1 MTAVNESEIP
11 KNARDMFEK
20 GRAAMERG
28 NLEYAMDMFMAV
40 LEIEQRFLKA
50 HQFLLAASIKRFNES
65 GSGRMTHIAASISS
79 FPVLILGWLALK
91 KGNTA
96 KALQAGKQLLRKDP
110 LFFPFIKLMC
120 TAAEAA
126 DLPEVAIHTLTV
138 AREHYPENP
147 AILNWLGRLYTASD
161 QLDEAQ
167 KCFEAVVTLRPH
179 DTMAMRSLK
188 DAMARDSM
196 AKGGW
201 REAGKTGSSYRDIMK
216 DKKGAAIL
224 EHEGKEVKDEE
235 SIELLIQESLD
246 KLEEQPKDMNSRRAL
261 VNLYARASRF
271 DDALQTLEHG
281 REFAPA
287 GDPSLDQLVSSI
299 HLQKFDYEIA
309 KHRENN
315 DTAGASAKEAEKR
328 AFHFEDIRSRVER
341 YPNDLALRYDY
352 GVLLYENDKINEAVQ
367 QFQIAQSHPQRH
379 VQSLYYIGMCFKKKQ
394 QFDMA
399 REQLEKAASECTKMN
414 DLKKDI
420 YYELGAVLEAAG
432 NYEQAVSKYYK
443 EIYQVDISYKD
454 IAAKIEKAYK
464 QET

>member
-1 MTAVNESEIP
+1 MPAVNESDIP
-11 KNARDMFEK
+11 KTARDLFEK
-20 GRAAMERG
+20 GIVAMERG
-28 NLEYAMDMFMAV
+28 NMEYAMDMFMAA

-65 GSGRMTHIAASISS
+65 SSGQRAHIAASISS
-79 FPVLILGWLALK
+79 FPVLIRGWLALK
-91 KGNTA
+91 KGKTA
-96 KALQAGKQLLRKDP
+96 KALQAGEQLLRKDP
-110 LFFPFIKLMC
+110 LFFPFIKFMC
-120 TAAEAA
+120 AAAEVA
-126 DLPEVAIHTLTV
+126 DLPEVAIQTLTV
-138 AREHYPENP
+138 AREHYPENV

-167 KCFEAVVTLRPH
+167 ACFEAVVNLRPH

-201 REAGKTGSSYRDIMK
+201 REAGKAGSSYRDVMK
-216 DKKGAAIL
+216 DKKEAAVL
-224 EHEGKEVKDEE
+224 EHEAKEVKGEK
-235 SIELLIQESLD
+235 SIELLIQGSLD
-246 KLEEQPKDMNSRRAL
+246 KLEKQPKDMNSRRAL
-261 VNLYARASRF
+261 VNLYTKANRF
-271 DDALQTLEHG
+271 DDALQTLEQG

-309 KHRENN
+309 KCREND

-328 AFHFEDIRSRVER
+328 TFYFENIKSRVER

-367 QFQIAQSHPQRH
+367 QFQLAQRHPQRH
-379 VQSLYYIGMCFKKKQ
+379 VQSLYYIGICFKRKQ
-394 QFDMA
+394 QFDIA
-399 REQLEKAASECTKMN
+399 REQLEKAASECTEMN

-420 YYELGAVLEAAG
+420 YYELGSVLEATG

-443 EIYQVDISYKD
+443 KIYQVDISYKD
-454 IAAKIEKAYK
+454 VADKIEKAYK
-464 QET
+464 QEQ